1 MTAANHF
8 EEKEL
13 VSRLIAGDEAAF
25 KILYDQYSERLH
37 GYLLKLLKID
47 TAAVE
52 ILQDTFVKVWTH
64 RAQIDPQ
71 QSFRSYLFRIAENA
85 SCDFFRKA
93 GRDKKLRE
101 KLISIASSQY
111 KHEEEQAMVK
121 EEVQHLYAAINA
133 LPPQRRQVFQLVKME
148 GKSYAEVSRE
158 LNISAST
165 ISDHIVKATR
175 YLRQRLQKEQSAAM
189 LLLLFYILK

>member
-1 MTAANHF
+1 MTAAIHF
-8 EEKEL
+8 DEKDL
-13 VSRLIAGDEAAF
+13 VIQLKAGDEIAF
-25 KILYDQYSERLH
+25 KTLYDRYSERLY

-47 TAAVE
+47 STAGE

-85 SCDFFRKA
+85 ACDFFRKA
-93 GRDKKLRE
+93 ARDKRLCE

-111 KHEEEQAMVK
+111 KHVEEQAMVK
-121 EEVQHLYAAINA
+121 EEVKHLYAAINA

-165 ISDHIVKATR
+165 ISDHIVKATH
-175 YLRQRLQKEQSAAM
+175 YLRQRLQKEQSAAI
-189 LLLLFYILK
+189 LSLLFFILH

>member
-1 MTAANHF
+1 LTAANYF

-13 VSRLIAGDEAAF
+13 VSRLIVGDEAAF
-25 KILYDQYSERLH
+25 KILYDRYSERLH
-37 GYLLKLLKID
+37 GFLLKLLKID

-85 SCDFFRKA
+85 ACDFFRKA

-111 KHEEEQAMVK
+111 KHVEEQAMVK

-175 YLRQRLQKEQSAAM
+175 YLRRRLQKEQSAAM
-189 LLLLFYILK
+189 LLLLSYILH